1 MQIDKRFTGLYT
13 DFYELTMAQGY
24 FFNGMKDVTAV
35 FDYFFRKMPFKG
47 GYVIFAGLDELLDVL
62 TEIKYDD
69 ESLEYLKTQG
79 FRDEFLSYLEHF
91 RFSGTIR
98 SSREGEVV
106 FANEPVL
113 IVEGDIIESQI
124 VETLI
129 LNALNYPSLVA
140 TKASR
145 IRQVAGNRSFL
156 DFGMRRAHGT
166 GTMQGSRAAVVG
178 GANGTSNVLAGKLYG
193 VQVSGTQAHSWVQ
206 SFDDELTA
214 FRKFAEAFP
223 ENTILLVD
231 TYDTLKS
238 GIPNAIT
245 VAREM
250 EAMGHKLFGV
260 RLDSG
265 DLAYLSKKSRKML
278 DEAGL
283 EYVKILA
290 SNQLDEH
297 IIKSLQDQGARID
310 GFGVGTRLITGAPDA
325 ALDGVYKLAWSE
337 GKDRLKVSE
346 NVEKISLPGKKQ
358 TFRLLDNKGRFVAD
372 AVSVLGED
380 VFDRIYH
387 PYLGGKHTDCRSL
400 EKEPLLKVVMK
411 QGERNSETA
420 SLDDIRD
427 YAAQRLEKLPEE
439 HKRFDNP
446 HVYRVG
452 ITKHLKE
459 KKDEL
464 VRHYSK

>member
-1 MQIDKRFTGLYT
+1 MHIDKRFTGLYT

-24 FFNGMKDVTAV
+24 FCNGMKDAPAV
-35 FDYFFRKMPFKG
+35 FDYFFRKQPFDG
-47 GYVIFAGLDELLDVL
+47 GYVIFAGADELLDIL
-62 TEIKYDD
+62 TEFSYQV
-69 ESLEYLKTQG
+69 ESLEYLKNQG
-79 FRDEFLSYLEHF
+79 FRDDFLSYLEDF

-98 SSREGEVV
+98 SVKEGEVV
-106 FANEPVL
+106 FANEPVF
-113 IVEGDIIESQI
+113 IVEGNIIETQI

-140 TKASR
+140 TKANR

-178 GANGTSNVLAGKLYG
+178 GADGTSNVLAGKLYG
-193 VQVSGTQAHSWVQ
+193 VPVSGTQAHSWVQ
-206 SFDDELTA
+206 SFDEELTA
-214 FRKFAEAFP
+214 FRKFVEAFP

-231 TYDTLKS
+231 TYNTLKS

-245 VAREM
+245 VATEM
-250 EAMGHKLFGV
+250 EKKGQKLFGV

-265 DLAYLSKKSRKML
+265 DLAYISKKSRKML

-283 EYVKILA
+283 DYVKIVA

-297 IIKSLQDQGARID
+297 IIKSLLTQGAKID
-310 GFGVGTRLITGAPDA
+310 AFGIGTRLITGAPDA

-337 GKDRLKVSE
+337 GKDRLKISE
-346 NVEKISLPGKKQ
+346 NVEKISLPGKKE
-358 TFRLLDNKGRFVAD
+358 TYRLIDEKGMFVAD

-380 VFDRIYH
+380 DFNRIYH
-387 PYLGGKHTDCRSL
+387 PYLEGKFTDCGDL
-400 EKEPLLKVVMK
+400 EKQLLLQVVMREGK
-411 QGERNSETA
+411 RTSEPIP
-420 SLDDIRD
+420 LNGIRA
-427 YAAQRLEKLPEE
+427 YAAQRLDKLPEE

-452 ITKHLKE
+452 VTKQLKD

-464 VRHYSK
+464 VRQYSK